1 MEQSAQALGVSVV
14 VVDDTIDPSCP
25 PESLGMR
32 GSSLSSERLSL
43 SRFFRL
49 AGANILSNLM
59 VPLAGL
65 VDTAFLGHLDA
76 IHHLG
81 GVALATVIFN
91 VVYWSFGFLRMG
103 TTGTTAQA
111 RGRGDET
118 DLWLILLRNG
128 TVALGCG
135 LVIVL
140 FQVPIREV
148 GFSLLQAEAE
158 VKAAGYAFYNAR
170 IWDAPAVLLNLVLLG
185 WFLGQEQGRRV
196 LMLSLIGNGSNVV
209 FNSLFIGY
217 LGWASAGAG
226 LGTALSQYVTMILGV
241 ALILREG
248 GLTKLRQVAPQGWDG
263 QALKGIFSLN
273 RDILIRTFALV
284 MSFALFTNLSSAL
297 GTQTLAANTLLLQVV
312 MLSAYFIDGIAFA
325 TESFAGRYYGSGN
338 GAELRRLLWV
348 GGSTSVGLG
357 LTFALAVN
365 LFPQTLFGL
374 LTSHDTVIA
383 TVETYVGWLLP
394 ILGLGAIAYMLDGYF
409 LGLTAGKVLRNA
421 TLLAAGVGFFPLA
434 ILSQQVGSPH
444 LLWLALAGL
453 MTGRALTLLWAVP
466 TFLR

>member
-1 MEQSAQALGVSVV
+1 MDPMTGSLGSQ
-14 VVDDTIDPSCP
+14 
-25 PESLGMR
+25 ESL
-32 GSSLSSERLSL
+32 RLG
-43 SRFFRL
+43 RFFRL
-49 AGANILSNLM
+49 AVANILSNLM

-111 RGRGDET
+111 RGRGDQI
-118 DLWLILLRNG
+118 DLWLILLRHG

-135 LVIVL
+135 LLIVFL
-140 FQVPIREV
+140 QVPIREM
-148 GFSLLQAEAE
+148 GFALLQAEAD

-170 IWDAPAVLLNLVLLG
+170 IWDAPAVLLNMVLLG
-185 WFLGQEQGRRV
+185 WFLGREQGQRV

-217 LGWASAGAG
+217 WGWASAGAG
-226 LGTALSQYVTMILGV
+226 LGTALSQYVTMFLGV

-248 GLTKLRQVAPQGWDG
+248 GLNKLRHVAPQGWDR
-263 QALKGIFSLN
+263 QALQGIFSLN

-284 MSFALFTNLSSAL
+284 MSFALFTNLSAAL
-297 GTQTLAANTLLLQVV
+297 GTPTLAANTLLIQVV
-312 MLSAYFIDGIAFA
+312 MLSAYFVDGIAFA

-338 GAELRRLLWV
+338 GAALRRLLWV
-348 GGSTSVGLG
+348 GGGTSVGLG
-357 LTFALAVN
+357 LAFAFAFN

-374 LTSHDTVIA
+374 LTSHETVIA

-409 LGLTAGKVLRNA
+409 LGLTAGRVLRNA
-421 TLLAAGVGFFPLA
+421 TVLAAGVGFFPLA
-434 ILSQQVGSPH
+434 LLSQRWESPH
-444 LLWLALAGL
+444 LLWFALAGL
-453 MTGRALTLLWAVP
+453 MAGRALTLLWAVP
-466 TFLR
+466 PSLRSPGPTPSSGDPTTGLGPGE

>member
-1 MEQSAQALGVSVV
+1 MSGSP
-14 VVDDTIDPSCP
+14 PS
-25 PESLGMR
+25 R
-32 GSSLSSERLSL
+32 DRLSL
-43 SRFFRL
+43 IRFLRL
-49 AGANILSNLM
+49 AVANILSNLM

-65 VDTAFLGHLDA
+65 IDTAFLGHLDA

-103 TTGTTAQA
+103 TTGTTAQT
-111 RGRGDET
+111 RGRSNDT

-128 TVALGCG
+128 AVALGCG
-135 LVIVL
+135 LAILL

-170 IWDAPAVLLNLVLLG
+170 IWDAPAVLINLVLLG
-185 WFLGQEQGRRV
+185 WFLGREQGSRV
-196 LMLSLIGNGSNVV
+196 LLLSLVGNGSNVV
-209 FNSLFIGY
+209 FNSLFIGHW
-217 LGWASAGAG
+217 GWASAGAG
-226 LGTALSQYVTMILGV
+226 LGTALSQYVTMLLGLVLILG
-241 ALILREG
+241 EG
-248 GLTKLRQVAPQGWDG
+248 GLAKLRQVAPQGWNS
-263 QALKGIFSLN
+263 QALRGIFSLN

-284 MSFALFTNLSSAL
+284 MSFALFTKISATL

-338 GAELRRLLWV
+338 GDQLRRLLWA
-348 GGSTSVGLG
+348 GGSSSFGLG
-357 LTFALAVN
+357 LTFALAFS
-365 LFPQTLFGL
+365 LFPQALFGL
-374 LTSHDTVIA
+374 LTSHNDVIT
-383 TVETYVGWLLP
+383 TVEAYVGWLIP
-394 ILGLGAIAYMLDGYF
+394 ILALGGIAYMLDGYF

-434 ILSQQVGSPH
+434 LLAQWLGSSH
-444 LLWLALAGL
+444 GLWLALAGL
-453 MTGRALTLLWAVP
+453 MTGRALTLLWIVP
-466 TFLR
+466 GSLKQP

>member
-1 MEQSAQALGVSVV
+1 MNSITGSLDSN
-14 VVDDTIDPSCP
+14 
-25 PESLGMR
+25 ESLP
-32 GSSLSSERLSL
+32 L

-49 AGANILSNLM
+49 AVANILSNLM

-103 TTGTTAQA
+103 TTGITAQA
-111 RGRGDET
+111 RGRGDQA
-118 DLWLILLRNG
+118 DLWLILLQNG

-135 LVIVL
+135 LLIL
-140 FQVPIREV
+140 LLQGPIREV

-170 IWDAPAVLLNLVLLG
+170 IWDAPAVLLNMVLLG
-185 WFLGQEQGRRV
+185 WFLGREQGQRV
-196 LMLSLIGNGSNVV
+196 LILSLIGNGSNVV

-217 LGWASAGAG
+217 WGWASAGAG
-226 LGTALSQYVTMILGV
+226 LGTALSQYVTMFLGV

-248 GLTKLRQVAPQGWDG
+248 GLNKLRHVAPQGWDR
-263 QALKGIFSLN
+263 QALQGIFSLN

-284 MSFALFTNLSSAL
+284 MSFALFTNLSAAL
-297 GTQTLAANTLLLQVV
+297 GTQTLAANTLLIQVV

-338 GAELRRLLWV
+338 GAELRRLLWL
-348 GGSTSVGLG
+348 GGGTSVGLG
-357 LTFALAVN
+357 LSFALAFT
-365 LFPQTLFGL
+365 LFPQALFGL
-374 LTSHDTVIA
+374 LTSHDPVIA
-383 TVETYVGWLLP
+383 TVETYVGWLWP
-394 ILGLGAIAYMLDGYF
+394 ILGLGAVAYMLDGYF
-409 LGLTAGKVLRNA
+409 LGLTAGRVLRNA
-421 TLLAAGVGFFPLA
+421 TVLAAGVGFFPLA
-434 ILSQQVGSPH
+434 LLSQYWESPH

-453 MTGRALTLLWAVP
+453 MACRALTLLWAVP
-466 TFLR
+466 PSLRIPGATPSSGDPRTGLGPGE